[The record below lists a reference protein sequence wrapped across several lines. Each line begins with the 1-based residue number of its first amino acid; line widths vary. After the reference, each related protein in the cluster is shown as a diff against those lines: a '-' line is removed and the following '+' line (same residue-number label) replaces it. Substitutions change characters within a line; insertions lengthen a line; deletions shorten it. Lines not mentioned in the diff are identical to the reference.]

1 MGKNSGAIKA
11 AFVSCE
17 GEDTKSPTVESTRNN
32 KIVCRGTEEVAG
44 LIIDHTYTILGMSA
58 ISQRGLNPNSL
69 PTDKYI
75 PGLDT
80 AVKPAQHQCPSSI
93 CAAY

>member
-32 KIVCRGTEEVAG
+32 KIVCRGTEEVVAG
-44 LIIDHTYTILGMSA
+44 GQRKSQASLLITRTPFWGCQPFPKGD
-58 ISQRGLNPNSL
+58 
-69 PTDKYI
+69 
-75 PGLDT
+75 
-80 AVKPAQHQCPSSI
+80 
-93 CAAY
+93 